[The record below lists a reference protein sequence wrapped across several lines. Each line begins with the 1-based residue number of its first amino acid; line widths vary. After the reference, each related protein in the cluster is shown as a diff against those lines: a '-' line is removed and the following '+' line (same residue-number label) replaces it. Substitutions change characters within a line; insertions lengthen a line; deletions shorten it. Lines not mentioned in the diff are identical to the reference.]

1 MSVIKIIKKFKSIL
15 SSHQKLR
22 IFQLAILMIIGGL
35 LETCSVSLMLPFMDV
50 VMNPDKIMAK
60 WYVKKICEVLNLH
73 STKDFIVF
81 LAVILAILYIVKNG
95 YLMFQYHIQS
105 RFVYGNMFAMQRKLL
120 ETIIRRPYEYFLE
133 LNSGEIMRI
142 VNTDTVNAFSLLMT
156 MLSLFTELVVSLM
169 LVASI
174 FIMTPVLTVS
184 IAVLL
189 IALVLIINFF
199 IKPVLRQAGVDL
211 QNSSAGMN
219 KWLLQSVQGIKE
231 LKVMNRE
238 EFFENNYNA
247 YGQMYIRS
255 LRWNQTLSQFPR
267 FLIEGICMAAM
278 FIAVAVL
285 IYNGTELETV
295 IPILTAVAMAAIR
308 LLPSVN
314 RISSALAQVTYN
326 EPMLDKMIENLEDME
341 KVEKIMPEDSMEA
354 ETSVGVLKKQLEF
367 EDISYH
373 YPNTGEDVLT
383 DSSMKIYK
391 GESIGIVGA
400 SGAGKTTAV
409 DIILGLLQPQKG
421 KVKTDGVDIRLDLQ
435 GWLGQIGYIPQ
446 MIFML
451 DDTIRANVAFG
462 EPEDAV
468 SEDDVWRSLKEAAL
482 DDFVRSLPDGLDTEI
497 GERGMRLSGGQKQR
511 IGIARALYRNPE
523 ILIFD
528 EATSALDN
536 DTESAIME
544 SINNLQ
550 GKKTMIIIAHRLST
564 IESCDHVFRVENRG
578 IVMEK

>member
-1 MSVIKIIKKFKSIL
+1 MSIIKIIKKFKSIL
-15 SSHQKLR
+15 SSHQKFR

-50 VMNPDKIMAK
+50 VMNPDKVMAK
-60 WYVKKICEVLNLH
+60 WYVKKICVVLNLH
-73 STKDFIVF
+73 SAKDFIVF
-81 LAVILAILYIVKNG
+81 LAVILAVLYIIKNG
-95 YLMFQYHIQS
+95 YLIFQYHIQS

-120 ETIIRRPYEYFLE
+120 ESIIRRPYEYFLE

-156 MLSLFTELVVSLM
+156 LLSLFTELVVSLM

-189 IALVLIINFF
+189 IVLVLIINFF
-199 IKPVLRQAGVDL
+199 IKPVLRKAGEDL
-211 QNSSAGMN
+211 QKSSAGMN

-238 EFFENNYNA
+238 KFFENNYNV
-247 YGQMYIRS
+247 YGQSYIRS
-255 LRWNQTLSQFPR
+255 LRWNQTLSQLPR
-267 FLIEGICMAAM
+267 FLIEGISMAAM

-295 IPILTAVAMAAIR
+295 IPVLTAVAMAAIR

-314 RISSALAQVTYN
+314 RISLALTQVTYN
-326 EPMLDKMIENLEDME
+326 EPMLDKMVENLEGME
-341 KVEKIMPEDSMEA
+341 NDEKIVPGDYVEA
-354 ETSVGVLKKQLEF
+354 ETSVGILKKQLEF
-367 EDISYH
+367 ENVSYH
-373 YPNTGEDVLT
+373 YPNAEEDVLT

-391 GESIGIVGA
+391 GESIGIVGV

-421 KVKTDGVDIRLDLQ
+421 KVKIDGVDIRLDLR
-435 GWLGQIGYIPQ
+435 GWLRQVGYIPQ

-451 DDTIRANVAFG
+451 DDTIRANVVFG
-462 EPEDAV
+462 EPEDIV

-482 DDFVRSLPDGLDTEI
+482 DEFVRSLPDGLDTEI

-564 IESCDHVFRVENRG
+564 IESCAHVFRVENRA
-578 IVMEK
+578 IVRER